1 MHARHDEFVGHVK
14 KYVDNVNEDAVAGII
29 KHLGIAIGN
38 KDAERVSCSE
48 KKELDRIRD
57 GFMKKKLAL
66 TDNNADLEAAIQE
79 VCDKMGRSNPHK
91 SRVAFYYLLAEK
103 YGMLDKFA

>member
-1 MHARHDEFVGHVK
+1 MHARHEEFVNQVK
-14 KYVDNVNEDAVAGII
+14 KYVSNVNEDAVAGII

-38 KDAERVSCSE
+38 KNAELVSCSG
-48 KKELDRIRD
+48 KAELNRIRD

-66 TDNNADLEAAIQE
+66 KDSNADLEAALDEICE
-79 VCDKMGRSNPHK
+79 KMGKSNPAK

-103 YGMLDKFA
+103 YGMLDKFV